1 MSKDA
6 YYFSHDSNARNDQR
20 LMKVRMKYG
29 MEGYGIYFGLIEI
42 LREQKDY
49 TLNFDDIESI
59 AYGLMVDLNKVE
71 DIVSNFNL
79 FHTEGDLF
87 YSKSLKRRMEK
98 LDLIK
103 EKRAEAG
110 RLGGK
115 SKANAKAKVK
125 QTQASKVKQS
135 KVNNSK
141 VNKSKELNIDFS
153 TFWNLY
159 DYKKG
164 DKIKLQSKWESF
176 TDDVRQ
182 QIIDALPNY
191 IASTPEKKYRKH
203 PQTYLNNKSWEDEII
218 ITANAEDFKLD
229 STGMFY
235 KGYCDKCN
243 KSDFYEERELS
254 GESRCC
260 NSRLT
265 SRRRDDSVHAIGI
278 GGQA

>member
-59 AYGLMVDLNKVE
+59 AYGLMVDLDKVE

-103 EKRAEAG
+103 EKRSEAG

-229 STGMFY
+229 STGY
-235 KGYCDKCN
+235 NYIAYCDKCN
-243 KSDFYEERELS
+243 KSDFYKDRELS

-260 NSRLT
+260 NSMLT